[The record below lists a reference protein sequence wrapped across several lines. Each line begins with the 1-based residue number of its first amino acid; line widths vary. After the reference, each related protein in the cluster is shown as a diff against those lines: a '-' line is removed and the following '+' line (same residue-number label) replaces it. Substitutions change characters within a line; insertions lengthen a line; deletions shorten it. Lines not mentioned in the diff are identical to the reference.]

1 MLFWSK
7 RTRKHPGC
15 KRRRLR
21 SEQLE
26 SRQLLAADFGGYRH
40 NIYDAE
46 DVNDDGRVSAID
58 ALLVINAMT
67 SETSRDENVFT
78 DVNGDGR
85 RSALDALRVIN
96 RIERGDVFPID
107 TSGDE
112 ELNTL
117 LPEMPSE
124 ARSIDGTGNN
134 PNDHLWGSVG
144 QRLIRMAPA
153 AYGDGISTLAGANRP
168 SAREVSNVLSAM
180 NTSQVLNDRALS
192 AFVYVW
198 GQFIDHDLGL
208 TESDEHGEA
217 IDISVPEGDLWF
229 DPTGSGE
236 AVIPM
241 TRTPIADG
249 TGTSVG
255 NPAQQ
260 FNQITA
266 FIDGSMVYGSDAA
279 TAERLRTFVGGRM
292 AISDNGLLPMDDSG
306 MVIAGDVR
314 ASENIGLTAIQTLFV
329 REHDRLA
336 DEISAGD
343 PEATDEEI
351 YQRARLV
358 VASLIQ
364 SITYNEF
371 LPALLG
377 QHALDA
383 YDGYDASVNP
393 GIANEFSTAAFRL
406 GHSTLRDDVGFMSN
420 DGRESKDEM
429 ELKDAF
435 FHASMLEETGIDSLL
450 KFDASVQA
458 QEIDL
463 AVVDSLRNFL
473 FGPPGAGGLDLV
485 AMNIQRGRD
494 HGLSDYNTTRQA
506 YGLDRVE
513 TFDQI
518 TSDVELQQKLASLY
532 GTVDNIDL
540 WVGLMA
546 EDHQHNASVGE
557 LTGLIIADQFQRTRD
572 GDRFFYK
579 NVLTDSEVESIERST
594 LADLIER
601 NTSVDGLQENVFFMQ
616 VELRGRVILA
626 SSIPPNT
633 MPSDLREEEIRGV
646 SGMAIELI
654 DASGKLVD
662 STVSDQHGNYRF
674 RSLSETGDYQVR
686 LSESGE
692 AMDVLVAHGAERI
705 RGLDFIVLA

>member
-1 MLFWSK
+1 
-7 RTRKHPGC
+7 
-15 KRRRLR
+15 
-21 SEQLE
+21 
-26 SRQLLAADFGGYRH
+26 
-40 NIYDAE
+40 
-46 DVNDDGRVSAID
+46 
-58 ALLVINAMT
+58 
-67 SETSRDENVFT
+67 
-78 DVNGDGR
+78 
-85 RSALDALRVIN
+85 
-96 RIERGDVFPID
+96 
-107 TSGDE
+107 
-112 ELNTL
+112 
-117 LPEMPSE
+117 
-124 ARSIDGTGNN
+124 
-134 PNDHLWGSVG
+134 
-144 QRLIRMAPA
+144 
-153 AYGDGISTLAGANRP
+153 
-168 SAREVSNVLSAM
+168 
-180 NTSQVLNDRALS
+180 
-192 AFVYVW
+192 
-198 GQFIDHDLGL
+198 
-208 TESDEHGEA
+208 
-217 IDISVPEGDLWF
+217 
-229 DPTGSGE
+229 
-236 AVIPM
+236 
-241 TRTPIADG
+241 
-249 TGTSVG
+249 
-255 NPAQQ
+255 
-260 FNQITA
+260 
-266 FIDGSMVYGSDAA
+266 MVYGSDAA

-292 AISDNGLLPMDDSG
+292 AISDNGLLPMDESG

-314 ASENIGLTAIQTLFV
+314 ASENVGLTAIQTLFV
-329 REHDRLA
+329 REHNRLA
-336 DEISAGD
+336 DEISAAD

-377 QHALDA
+377 QRAMDS
-383 YDGYDASVNP
+383 YRGYDASVNP

-406 GHSTLRDDVGFMSN
+406 GHSTLRDEVGFMSN

-463 AVVDSLRNFL
+463 AVVGSLRNFL

-494 HGLSDYNTTRQA
+494 HGLSDYNATRQA
-506 YGLDRVE
+506 YGLDQVE

-546 EDHQHNASVGE
+546 EDHQHDASVGE

-579 NVLTDSEVESIERST
+579 NVLTDSEVEAIERST

-646 SGMAIELI
+646 SGMAIKLI
-654 DASGKLVD
+654 DASGKQVD

-674 RSLSETGDYQVR
+674 RALSETGDYQVR

-705 RGLDFIVLA
+705 RDLDFVVLA

>member
-7 RTRKHPGC
+7 RTRKHPGR

-107 TSGDE
+107 PSGDE
-112 ELNTL
+112 DLNTL

-124 ARSIDGTGNN
+124 VRSIDGTGNN

-180 NTSQVLNDRALS
+180 NTGQVLNDRALS

-241 TRTPIADG
+241 TRTPVAEG

-314 ASENIGLTAIQTLFV
+314 ASENVGLTAIQTLFV
-329 REHDRLA
+329 REHNRLA
-336 DEISAGD
+336 DEISVAD

-377 QHALDA
+377 QRAMDS
-383 YDGYDASVNP
+383 YRGYDASVNP

-406 GHSTLRDDVGFMSN
+406 GHSTLRDEVGFMSN

-494 HGLSDYNTTRQA
+494 HGLSDYNATRQA
-506 YGLDRVE
+506 YGLDQVE

-546 EDHQHNASVGE
+546 EDHQHDASVGE
-557 LTGLIIADQFQRTRD
+557 LTGLIIADQFQRTRA

-579 NVLTDSEVESIERST
+579 NVLTDSEVESIEHST

-616 VELRGRVILA
+616 VELRGQVILA

-633 MPSDLREEEIRGV
+633 MPSELREEEIRGV

-674 RSLSETGDYQVR
+674 RALSETGDYQVR